1 VTAPEPNY
9 PPLSTRE
16 IQTLPEGARVIVTW
30 SEGNDGPHEYRVHWR
45 RGEPYAQTDEERH
58 EGRVDLE
65 KWLTYYVGP
74 RPPFTRVW
82 ALAAPGAGGDFG
94 ARRLSVRDGVTA
106 VTADDPFPYSE
117 LRNASHELFAKVWRA
132 QKSGS
137 VKVLSH
143 EGQRL
148 AQRMASHPEWQAWW
162 ERADDRGDAQA
173 VTGAGVNP
181 FAAVT
186 MEAIAEGMIE
196 ENSVARRAYR
206 RLQRDNYSHEQ
217 ARTEIA
223 RAFTE
228 VLWECETGHG
238 VDFDS
243 RLRQIFRRI
252 MRGESAQ
259 EIFGE

>member
-1 VTAPEPNY
+1 VM
-9 PPLSTRE
+9 
-16 IQTLPEGARVIVTW
+16 
-30 SEGNDGPHEYRVHWR
+30 
-45 RGEPYAQTDEERH
+45 
-58 EGRVDLE
+58 
-65 KWLTYYVGP
+65 
-74 RPPFTRVW
+74 
-82 ALAAPGAGGDFG
+82 
-94 ARRLSVRDGVTA
+94 
-106 VTADDPFPYSE
+106 ADDPFPYPE
-117 LRNASHELFAKVWRA
+117 LRNASHEFFAKVWRA

-137 VKVLSH
+137 VKGLSH

-162 ERADDRGDAQA
+162 ERADDLGDGLA

-186 MEAIAEGMIE
+186 MEAIAEGLIE

-206 RLQRDNYSHEQ
+206 RLQRDEYTHEQ

-223 RAFTE
+223 MAFTG
-228 VLWECETGHG
+228 VLGECETGHG
-238 VDFDS
+238 VDFDT
-243 RLRQIFRRI
+243 RLRQVFRRI